1 MNELNFVA
9 QHDDMRLD
17 QMISCVIEAY
27 SRSSARELIKKGLVK
42 VDGKVGKP
50 STIVAVGQQITAII
64 PEHQKTSLQPQKIE
78 LSVIYEDESLI
89 VIDKPAG
96 LSVHPGPGHPDGT
109 LVNAVMALCPDIT
122 GVGEENRPGIVHR
135 LDMDTS
141 GVIVVAKDDRSHRA
155 LSDQFKNRTVTKKYV
170 ALVDGNM
177 DQKKAIIDGPIGR
190 DPHDRKKMAIVE
202 NGRAAKT
209 EYTVTERF
217 AQFDCLGVK
226 PKTGRTHQIRVH
238 LCSVGH
244 PVAGDILYGNRI
256 TGLDRQFL
264 HAESISLSHPINDI
278 LMEFK
283 SPLPQDLLKIKHSL
297 S

>member
-202 NGRAAKT
+202 NGRDAKT

-226 PKTGRTHQIRVH
+226 PTTPG
-238 LCSVGH
+238 
-244 PVAGDILYGNRI
+244 
-256 TGLDRQFL
+256 
-264 HAESISLSHPINDI
+264 
-278 LMEFK
+278 
-283 SPLPQDLLKIKHSL
+283 
-297 S
+297 

>member
-50 STIVAVGQQITAII
+50 STIVAVGQQITAIV

-122 GVGEENRPGIVHR
+122 GVGEKNRPGIVHR

-177 DQKKAIIDGPIGR
+177 DQKKS
-190 DPHDRKKMAIVE
+190 
-202 NGRAAKT
+202 N
-209 EYTVTERF
+209 
-217 AQFDCLGVK
+217 
-226 PKTGRTHQIRVH
+226 
-238 LCSVGH
+238 
-244 PVAGDILYGNRI
+244 N
-256 TGLDRQFL
+256 
-264 HAESISLSHPINDI
+264 
-278 LMEFK
+278 
-283 SPLPQDLLKIKHSL
+283 
-297 S
+297 

>member
-202 NGRAAKT
+202 NGRDAKT

-244 PVAGDILYGNRI
+244 PV
-256 TGLDRQFL
+256 
-264 HAESISLSHPINDI
+264 
-278 LMEFK
+278 
-283 SPLPQDLLKIKHSL
+283 
-297 S
+297 